1 MRKAVTGSGTLAHM
15 MDVSSERAQAIREYF
30 ANQYDRANRRKP
42 NPLFAGRDE
51 ELNRVLR
58 YAVALDRAE
67 HPEENMTALFYGAPG
82 SGKSEMLTQLRAAL
96 RDADWT
102 EPPVILTGRTDML
115 TEAAAMAKAIHRQA
129 PPEIADRLNA
139 MMKDTQW
146 SLGIPSVIGAQW
158 KNLTP
163 RSEIGKLVD
172 VAECLTG
179 WGRRRTPTI
188 ILMVDEAQEELREAL
203 TKPECFV
210 RHLHK
215 AETGLKVLT
224 VYGGLGNTPT
234 ILAKCGVTRPGQH
247 MRFPLKRLGH
257 DDARNIATE
266 ALAATTDKP
275 GGVIAMWAGEI
286 VEFAQGWPAH
296 LNTALRAVATHA
308 QPNGWCLDPD
318 GFNSAMTTAH
328 ENRRTYY
335 EDRLDRCERLD
346 PRQYSRWAALMRR
359 THPVRAHNVG
369 AALGLSDDEANA
381 LTAEAVGAGLLEPL
395 GGRKYATPIP
405 SLLRHIEAEGVL
417 IDRED
422 DLE

>member
-1 MRKAVTGSGTLAHM
+1 MRKAVPGSGTLAHM

-30 ANQYDRANRRKP
+30 ANQYDRVNRRKP

-58 YAVALDRAE
+58 YAIALDRAE

-96 RDADWT
+96 RDA
-102 EPPVILTGRTDML
+102 
-115 TEAAAMAKAIHRQA
+115 
-129 PPEIADRLNA
+129 
-139 MMKDTQW
+139 
-146 SLGIPSVIGAQW
+146 
-158 KNLTP
+158 
-163 RSEIGKLVD
+163 
-172 VAECLTG
+172 
-179 WGRRRTPTI
+179 
-188 ILMVDEAQEELREAL
+188 L

-224 VYGGLGNTPT
+224 VYGGLGNTPNL
-234 ILAKCGVTRPGQH
+234 LAKCGVTRPGQH
-247 MRFPLKRLGH
+247 MRFPLKRL
-257 DDARNIATE
+257 DPEDARNIATE

-275 GGVIAMWAGEI
+275 EDVIAMWAGEI

-308 QPNGWCLDPD
+308 QPNGWRLDPD
-318 GFNSAMTTAH
+318 GFNSAMTAAH

-335 EDRLDRCERLD
+335 EDRLDRCERLG

-359 THPVRAHNVG
+359 THTVRAHNVG
-369 AALGLSDDEANA
+369 AALGLSDEDANA
-381 LTAEAVGAGLLEPL
+381 LTADAVAAGLLEPL

-405 SLLRHIEAEGVL
+405 ALLRHIEAEGVS
-417 IDRED
+417 IDREY
-422 DLE
+422 E